1 MSAAR
6 IQTHPF
12 GAKIR
17 CQHFSTPSSTACQH
31 AQPFGLRLSAVQQ
44 RLHTWKAEVLRCE
57 AELPVIFLVAVY
69 LCGAV
74 ELFEEDDSGEGVRE
88 CDAAEGPEVV
98 GSLQN
103 IRGEAERAADYKGDV
118 TPA

>member
-1 MSAAR
+1 
-6 IQTHPF
+6 
-12 GAKIR
+12 
-17 CQHFSTPSSTACQH
+17 
-31 AQPFGLRLSAVQQ
+31 
-44 RLHTWKAEVLRCE
+44 VLTCE

-98 GSLQN
+98 GSLQY
-103 IRGEAERAADYKGDV
+103 IRGEAKRAADYKGDV